1 MLYRV
6 HLAMN
11 EIYTL
16 LHVLVLSNIN
26 ILKNCIGGVIVSM
39 LSSSC
44 GRSCVL
50 SAGQFT
56 PKIIRLVFAALR
68 SKNKDW
74 LAWTV
79 VSVS

>member
-1 MLYRV
+1 
-6 HLAMN
+6 MN

-39 LSSSC
+39 LSS
-44 GRSCVL
+44 SCVL